1 MTAVPDK
8 GWHVGDYGRL
18 GWAETAVKAVAF
30 AIAFVALAHALDREL
45 ARPHGIHVFE
55 LVLLGVAE
63 LGLILAV
70 GDRLIEREL
79 MRWASLRGQRRAPG
93 HAFRAARRSRDRACC
108 SRCSARSCSPAR

>member
-1 MTAVPDK
+1 MTTVPGK
-8 GWHVGDYGRL
+8 AWHVGDYGSL

-45 ARPHGIHVFE
+45 VQPHGIHVFE

-70 GDRLIEREL
+70 GDR
-79 MRWASLRGQRRAPG
+79 
-93 HAFRAARRSRDRACC
+93 FV
-108 SRCSARSCSPAR
+108 